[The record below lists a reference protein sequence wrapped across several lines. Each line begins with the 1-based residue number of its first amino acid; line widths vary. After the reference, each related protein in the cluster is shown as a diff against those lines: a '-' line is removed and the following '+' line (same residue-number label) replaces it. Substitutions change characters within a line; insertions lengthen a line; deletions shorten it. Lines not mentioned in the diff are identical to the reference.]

1 MSHKRSIRV
10 HLVEN
15 DRPIKVL
22 LERPLEDAGPTVV
35 SVRSGNLAADHFRQQ
50 SCDRE
55 LDFELPGLGRIETRR
70 RRNGKEEADFVL
82 LGQAVSGTEIDLA
95 DFEADFGRDTGGYP
109 FQFLTKPL
117 TSSDLGD
124 IALEVEARKQQQ
136 QQKQQAATV
145 SAASAPATLPTPS
158 DIVLGSSPRM
168 QQLMQLARRVAAGN
182 ASVLV
187 QGETGTGKTVLARQI
202 HAASPRAD
210 KRFVAINCSAFQDQL
225 LESELFGHEK
235 GSFTGA
241 TTAKPGLFEMA
252 HHGTLFLDEVGD
264 MTSAMQ
270 AKLLQILDD
279 GELRRVGGT
288 KTRTV
293 DVRIIAASNKD
304 LQAEVRDG
312 RFREDLFFRLNVIRL
327 EVPRLTERREDIP
340 PLIDHFLA
348 RFQLPG
354 QARKRVS
361 PEALKALMSY
371 AWPGNVRE
379 LANTLEGLTLL
390 APGDEIRQEDIP
402 VNLRSGHDAP
412 IDASGEPVPL
422 SEVERQ
428 HIGRTLEFTEG
439 RKAPAARLLG
449 IDVKTL
455 RSKIRLYS
463 IDDKS

>member
-1 MSHKRSIRV
+1 MTHKRSIRV
-10 HLVEN
+10 HLVDN
-15 DRPIKVL
+15 DRPIKIL

-35 SVRSGNLAADHFRQQ
+35 SVRSGSLASEQFRQQ

-55 LDFELPGLGRIETRR
+55 LDFEVPGLGRIETRR

-82 LGQAVSGTEIDLA
+82 LGQAVSGTEVDLA

-117 TSSDLGD
+117 TTSDLGD
-124 IALEVEARKQQQ
+124 IALEVEARKQ

-158 DIVLGSSPRM
+158 DIVLGRSPRM
-168 QQLMQLARRVAAGN
+168 VQLMQLAQRVAAGN
-182 ASVLV
+182 ASILI
-187 QGETGTGKTVLARQI
+187 QGETGTGKTILARQI

-252 HHGTLFLDEVGD
+252 HQGTLFLDEVGD

-288 KTRTV
+288 KTRSV

-312 RFREDLFFRLNVIRL
+312 QFREDLFFRLNVIRL
-327 EVPRLTERREDIP
+327 DVPRLAERREDIP
-340 PLIDHFLA
+340 PLVDHFLA

-354 QARKRVS
+354 RTRKRMS
-361 PEALKALMSY
+361 PEALKVLMAY

-390 APGDEIRQEDIP
+390 APGDEIRHQDIP
-402 VNLRSGHDAP
+402 STLRSSQEAP

-422 SEVERQ
+422 SEMERQ

>member
-1 MSHKRSIRV
+1 
-10 HLVEN
+10 
-15 DRPIKVL
+15 
-22 LERPLEDAGPTVV
+22 
-35 SVRSGNLAADHFRQQ
+35 
-50 SCDRE
+50 
-55 LDFELPGLGRIETRR
+55 
-70 RRNGKEEADFVL
+70 
-82 LGQAVSGTEIDLA
+82 
-95 DFEADFGRDTGGYP
+95 
-109 FQFLTKPL
+109 
-117 TSSDLGD
+117 
-124 IALEVEARKQQQ
+124 
-136 QQKQQAATV
+136 
-145 SAASAPATLPTPS
+145 
-158 DIVLGSSPRM
+158 M
-168 QQLMQLARRVAAGN
+168 QQLMELAHRVAAGN
-182 ASVLV
+182 ASVLI
-187 QGETGTGKTVLARQI
+187 QGETGTGKTILARQI

-252 HHGTLFLDEVGD
+252 HQGTLFLDEVGD

-288 KTRTV
+288 KIRSV

-312 RFREDLFFRLNVIRL
+312 TFREDLFFRLNVIRL
-327 EVPRLTERREDIP
+327 DVPRLAERREDIP
-340 PLIDHFLA
+340 PLVDHFLA

-354 QARKRVS
+354 KVRKRVS
-361 PEALKALMSY
+361 EEALKVLMAY

-390 APGDEIRQEDIP
+390 APGDEIRHQDLPI
-402 VNLRSGHDAP
+402 NLRSGQELP
-412 IDASGEPVPL
+412 IDPSGEPVPL
-422 SEVERQ
+422 SEMERI
-428 HIGRTLEFTEG
+428 HIGRALEFTEG

-455 RSKIRLYS
+455 RSKIRLYN
-463 IDDKS
+463 IDDGS

>member
-1 MSHKRSIRV
+1 MTHKRSIRV

-15 DRPIKVL
+15 DRPLKML
-22 LERPLEDAGPTVV
+22 LERRLEEAGPTVV
-35 SVRSGNLAADHFRQQ
+35 AVHSGSVASDLFHQQ
-50 SCDRE
+50 HCDRQ

-70 RRNGKEEADFVL
+70 RHSSTEEADFVM
-82 LGQAVSGTEIDLA
+82 LGQGVTGTEIDLA
-95 DFEADFGRDTGGYP
+95 DFEADFGRDTGRYP
-109 FQFLTKPL
+109 FEFLTKPL
-117 TSSDLGD
+117 TTSDLGN
-124 IALEVEARKQQQ
+124 IALEVEARKRQQRTGDNPP
-136 QQKQQAATV
+136 QA
-145 SAASAPATLPTPS
+145 SS
-158 DIVLGSSPRM
+158 DIVLGRSPRM
-168 QQLMQLARRVAAGN
+168 QELMQLAHRVAAGS

-210 KRFVAINCSAFQDQL
+210 RRFVAINCSAFQDQL

-241 TTAKPGLFEMA
+241 NAAKPGLFEMA
-252 HHGTLFLDEVGD
+252 HQGTLFLDEVGD

-288 KTRTV
+288 KVRKV
-293 DVRIIAASNKD
+293 DVRIVAASNKD
-304 LQAEVRDG
+304 LQAEVREG

-327 EVPRLTERREDIP
+327 HVPRLTERREDIP
-340 PLIDHFLA
+340 PLVDHFLA

-354 QARKRVS
+354 RAAKRIS
-361 PEALKALMSY
+361 PEALKVLMSY

-390 APGDEIRQEDIP
+390 APGDEIRLEDLP
-402 VNLRSGHDAP
+402 SNLRAGNEMPVDE
-412 IDASGEPVPL
+412 SGEPAPL
-422 SEVERQ
+422 SEMEKI
-428 HIGRTLEFTEG
+428 HIARTLRFTEG

-455 RSKIRLYS
+455 RSKIRLYE
-463 IDDKS
+463 IAEQD